1 MMKTIIASI
10 FICLMLLSC
19 DNGNKKKAGEQL
31 QTQVQTT
38 APSGDATVY
47 VYYFH
52 TKLRCKECIAVETV
66 TKQTVAE
73 NFGNNDKVKYIEVKI
88 DDKEDEQ
95 LIEKY
100 RVAWNT
106 LLITKGDKQVN
117 ITNDAFAWAESAPEV
132 LTEQIVKEVNY
143 FLE

>member
-1 MMKTIIASI
+1 MICMKTLVVSI
-10 FICLMLLSC
+10 FACLILVSC
-19 DNGNKKKAGEQL
+19 DNRNQKKDVIQV
-31 QTQVQTT
+31 VQTVNDD
-38 APSGDATVY
+38 PTVY

-52 TKLRCKECIAVETV
+52 TKLRCKGCVAVENV
-66 TKQTVAE
+66 SKQTVTE
-73 NFGNNDKVKYIEVKI
+73 NYKGNNNVRYVEVNLDEDK
-88 DDKEDEQ
+88 DEY

-117 ITNDAFAWAESAPEV
+117 ITNDAFAWAENSPEV
-132 LTEQIVKEVNY
+132 LTEQIMTEVNR

>member
-1 MMKTIIASI
+1 MMRTIIASI
-10 FICLMLLSC
+10 FICLMLFSC
-19 DNGNKKKAGEQL
+19 DNGNQKKATEQL
-31 QTQVQTT
+31 PATTQVV
-38 APSGDATVY
+38 DETVY

-52 TKLRCKECIAVETV
+52 TKLRCKECIAVENV

-73 NFGNNDKVKYIEVKI
+73 YFENNDKVKYIEVKI
-88 DDKEDEQ
+88 DDKADEQ

-106 LLITKGDKQVN
+106 LLITKGDKKVN
-117 ITNDAFAWAESAPEV
+117 ITNDAFAWAENAPEV
-132 LTEQIVKEVNY
+132 LTEQIVTEINK